1 MRILIIKMS
10 SLGDLFHAL
19 PTVHAL
25 KMAYDADIDW
35 VAYNEYQELIRCFT
49 DVSRFI
55 PFPRRTFPRDLNPFL
70 SELRLYQYDII
81 IDLQGLLK
89 SAITARLARGRKR
102 IGPSFHREG
111 SRLFYSAIAGKRDKN
126 RHAVEENLD
135 IINYL
140 GLPKVEPAFPVEFP
154 EINLTEKR
162 PRIAILPSSRW
173 QTKNW
178 PVENFISLCQQLK
191 KERDASLFLIGGHDD
206 IALCDKI
213 AASVGSGIVN
223 MAGKHTLI
231 NTGSLLKEMDL
242 LIANDSGP
250 VHMAAATGTPVLAL
264 FGPTDPRR
272 TGPYGSQHRI
282 IQIPVS
288 CSPCFSRSCKLT
300 DVSCMSDI
308 TPEMVKQAAI
318 EILDTV

>member
-19 PTVHAL
+19 PAVHAL
-25 KMAYDADIDW
+25 KTACNAEIDW
-35 VAYNEYQELIRCFT
+35 VANDEYRELVCCFT
-49 DVSRFI
+49 DIDRVI
-55 PFPRRTFPRDLNPFL
+55 PFPRQTLPRDLKPFL
-70 SELRLYQYDII
+70 SELRLHTYDMI

-111 SRLFYSAIAGKRDKN
+111 SRLFYSAISGKRDKN

-140 GLPKVEPAFPVEFP
+140 GLPEVEPAFPVDFP
-154 EINLTEKR
+154 KISLTERK

-191 KERDASLFLIGGHDD
+191 KECDVSLFLIGGHDD
-206 IALCDKI
+206 IALCDRI
-213 AASVGSGIVN
+213 ADSIHSGIVN

-231 NTGSLLKEMDL
+231 NTGSLLQEMDL

-250 VHMAAATGTPVLAL
+250 VHMAAAAGTPVLAL

-282 IQIPVS
+282 IRIPVS

-300 DVSCMSDI
+300 DVSCMSNI
-308 TPEMVKQAAI
+308 TTEMVKQTAMEMI
-318 EILDTV
+318 NSI